1 MSGLEGEG
9 GTGRRAG
16 NTVSDAF
23 STARREGRAALVGYL
38 PAGFPSVPGA
48 IAAATAM
55 AGAGADIVEIG
66 LPYSDPLMDGPVI
79 QEATHRALAG
89 GTRVA
94 DVLGTVEAG
103 ARTRVPGLS
112 LTHWEPAR

>member
-55 AGAGADIVEIG
+55 AGAGADIVEGG
-66 LPYSDPLMDGPVI
+66 LPYSDPPMGGPVI
-79 QEATHRALAG
+79 PEAPHRALAG
-89 GTRVA
+89 GPRGA
-94 DVLGTVEAG
+94 DGL
-103 ARTRVPGLS
+103 RTGEGVGGPGRPGLVLS
-112 LTHWEPAR
+112 HWD